1 MILPAPDDWQ
11 HWDIHPSVAIGIVAL
26 AALYV
31 RLGGRGAPRRRVVS
45 FAASLLGL
53 FFSLNGPLHDL
64 SDAYLFSAHMVQHL
78 ILTLLFPPLFL
89 YGLPAHVVR
98 PLLGPR

>member
-1 MILPAPDDWQ
+1 MTTAPTDWQ
-11 HWDIHPSVAIGIVAL
+11 HWDVHPSVAIGIVAL
-26 AALYV
+26 ALLYA
-31 RLGGRGAPRRRVVS
+31 RLGGPAAPRRRVVS
-45 FAASLLGL
+45 FGAALLVL

-64 SDAYLFSAHMVQHL
+64 SDGYLFSAHMVQHL

-98 PLLGPR
+98 PF